1 MNELP
6 ELLESKPRPDFSW
19 PLKNKAKPQKKKAS
33 ACKHCK
39 LTPLSF
45 VVFTIFKLFFYV
57 NTFLPLIFI
66 FLYKISTIFCIIIQK
81 CANFQPPTF
90 SHIHTPHQPQSTNHN
105 RNVQCA
111 HNLPLFCPLKLHKPC
126 GHSSFPAVSQNY
138 HQELQQHALHP
149 EACLQIPVQLDQFR

>member
-1 MNELP
+1 MSILFCPYFYIFIQNFNNILHNYSKIRQLP
-6 ELLESKPRPDFSW
+6 TSNFQLPTSNFQLPTSNFQLQTS
-19 PLKNKAKPQKKKAS
+19 N
-33 ACKHCK
+33 
-39 LTPLSF
+39 
-45 VVFTIFKLFFYV
+45 FKL
-57 NTFLPLIFI
+57 
-66 FLYKISTIFCIIIQK
+66 
-81 CANFQPPTF
+81 PTF

-126 GHSSFPAVSQNY
+126 GHSSFPAESQNY